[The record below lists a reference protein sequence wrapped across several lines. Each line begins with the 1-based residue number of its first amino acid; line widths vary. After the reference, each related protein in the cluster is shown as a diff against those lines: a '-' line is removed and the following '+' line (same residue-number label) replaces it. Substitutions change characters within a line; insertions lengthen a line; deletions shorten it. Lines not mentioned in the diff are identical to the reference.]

1 MIDVYIG
8 VIGEPESTLSFEFD
22 TFKEA
27 SDFCD
32 TMAEHYKEEKKR
44 LYLAID
50 NTNEFYNL
58 EMMFKREPQKS
69 GGIDEKVFSEILKL
83 QEERKL

>member
-1 MIDVYIG
+1 MVDVYIG
-8 VIGEPESTLSFEFD
+8 VIGEPNSTMALEFD

-32 TMAEHYKEEKKR
+32 MMAEHYKEEKKR

-69 GGIDEKVFSEILKL
+69 GGIDEKVFSEILEL
-83 QEERKL
+83 QKERML